1 MVQKARNDN
10 NGPRVRR
17 GNLDEEEG
25 DDIGQF
31 KFFCSSKYNLFF
43 KAVDNDDGAEYGD
56 SDREGQDDEIDE
68 VVSDKEEE
76 SNDEGI
82 GSEGE
87 DITNCTL
94 DNIDNMFE
102 NMNADQSDD
111 DMEVDQEELKER
123 RERIRGI
130 LKAHTQVQL

>member
-1 MVQKARNDN
+1 M
-10 NGPRVRR
+10 
-17 GNLDEEEG
+17 
-25 DDIGQF
+25 
-31 KFFCSSKYNLFF
+31 
-43 KAVDNDDGAEYGD
+43 
-56 SDREGQDDEIDE
+56 
-68 VVSDKEEE
+68 SDKEE

-130 LKAHTQVQL
+130 LKAHTQVQLKLNNLNLKFVLVRLIYIR